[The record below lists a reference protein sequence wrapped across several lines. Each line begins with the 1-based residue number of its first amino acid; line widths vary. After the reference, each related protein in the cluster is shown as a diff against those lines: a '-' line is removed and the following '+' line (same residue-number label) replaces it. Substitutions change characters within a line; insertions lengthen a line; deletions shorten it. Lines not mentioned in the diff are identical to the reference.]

1 MDEKSILHL
10 CDRMSWKAKIR
21 NNWISTSCPFAEV
34 THEKGQDHNPSFGIC
49 IEPSSE
55 SHYNCMAC
63 GKKGSLSALPLV
75 LENMEI
81 LSQDDADSLRAIIS
95 ESERY
100 SDKKDSTEG
109 YLVDRA
115 PELSEYTLERFQ
127 KIRQV
132 HIKSRGILPESV
144 SKFELMWDREE
155 NRLMFPIRDGEG
167 RLVNIRG
174 RYLGDAEKDGV
185 LRYREYSELSPS
197 RRSAKK
203 FGVWYGDSLSQ
214 EPNKA
219 TILMEGEIDLIRFK
233 QVFPRANVKAAIG
246 ASIPKEQLKSLVE
259 KLPAKGLVLFFDADL
274 AGKKATETVLK
285 AVKESGTTVPIYRVT
300 EFHGCND
307 IDQIIIKGGKDLLVK
322 SLQSLDKVH

>member
-10 CDRMSWKAKIR
+10 CDLMSWKAKIR
-21 NNWISTSCPFAEV
+21 GNWVSTACPFSSV
-34 THEKGQDHNPSFGIC
+34 THEKGKDDHPSFGIC
-49 IEPSSE
+49 CESNSE

-95 ESERY
+95 ESEKY
-100 SDKKDSTEG
+100 SDKKDADTG

-127 KIRQV
+127 KVRKG
-132 HIKSRGILPESV
+132 HINSRGITADSV
-144 SKFELMWDREE
+144 TKFELMWDREE
-155 NRLMFPIRDGEG
+155 NRLLFIIRDAEG

-219 TILMEGEIDLIRFK
+219 LILVEGEIDLIRLK
-233 QVFPRANVKAAIG
+233 QVLPRANVKAAIG
-246 ASIPKEQLKSLVE
+246 AGMTKEQLKSLIE
-259 KLPAKGLVLFFDADL
+259 TMPAKGLVLFFDADQ
-274 AGKKATETVLK
+274 AGKKASKTVVD
-285 AVKESGTTVPIYRVT
+285 AVKAAKSEVPVYRVT

-307 IDQIIIKGGKDLLVK
+307 VDQIIVKGGLDLVIK

>member
-1 MDEKSILHL
+1 
-10 CDRMSWKAKIR
+10 MSWKAKIR
-21 NNWISTSCPFAEV
+21 NNWISTSCPFATI

-49 IEPSSE
+49 IEPTSE

-95 ESERY
+95 ESESY
-100 SDKKDSTEG
+100 SDKKESNEG

-115 PELSEYTLERFQ
+115 PTLSEYNLERFQ
-127 KIRQV
+127 KVRKHQ
-132 HIKSRGILPESV
+132 IKSRGILPDSV
-144 SKFELMWDREE
+144 SQFDLMWDREE
-155 NRLMFPIRDGEG
+155 NRLLFPIRDVEG
-167 RLVNIRG
+167 RLVSIRG
-174 RYLGDAEKDGV
+174 RYLGDAEKEGV

-203 FGVWYGDSLSQ
+203 FGVWYGDHLSQ

-219 TILMEGEIDLIRFK
+219 LILMEGEIDLIRFK
-233 QVFPRANVKAAIG
+233 QILPRANVKAAIG
-246 ASIPKEQLKSLVE
+246 AGIAKEQIKSL
-259 KLPAKGLVLFFDADL
+259 LSNHLTSKGLVLFFDADM
-274 AGKKATETVLK
+274 AGKKASEVVVK
-285 AVKESGTTVPIYRVT
+285 AVMNAGAMVPVYRVT

-307 IDQIIIKGGKDLLVK
+307 IDEIIIKGGKDLLIK
-322 SLQSLDKVH
+322 SLQSLDKVY